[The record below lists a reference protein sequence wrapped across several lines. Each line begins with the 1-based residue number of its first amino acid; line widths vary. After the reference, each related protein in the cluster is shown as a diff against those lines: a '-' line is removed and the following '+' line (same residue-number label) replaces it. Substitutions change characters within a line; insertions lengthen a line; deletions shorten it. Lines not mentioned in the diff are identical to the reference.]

1 MSSQIKYQ
9 APEISKKEMDKAFN
23 VKLNSDNIIEVEWN
37 PNIDEIKKEHL
48 VLLTSIIKDLGHE
61 KKMLVY
67 IDTCNFMSITPEAR
81 AYAATKEASEFTQA
95 NAVLA
100 DALSKKLLFNFFVK
114 INKPIVPTKGFS
126 SKEEAFNWLKS
137 QL

>member
-37 PNIDEIKKEHL
+37 PNIDEIKKEQL

>member
-9 APEISKKEMDKAFN
+9 APEISKKEMTQAFN

-67 IDTCNFMSITPEAR
+67 IDTYNFMSITPEAR

>member
-1 MSSQIKYQ
+1 MHSRNKNTVSL
-9 APEISKKEMDKAFN
+9 KKEIPEAFIVN
-23 VKLNSDNIIEVEWN
+23 LNEDNIIEVEWN

-67 IDTCNFMSITPEAR
+67 IDTYNFMSITPEAR
-81 AYAATKEASEFTQA
+81 AYAATKEASEFTRA

-114 INKPIVPTKGFS
+114 INKPIVPTRGFS
-126 SKEEAFNWLKS
+126 SKKEAISWLKS